1 MIPLAYL
8 IYAGFLALAVLALL
22 GFPGRTP
29 VQCRDH
35 AINLL
40 HEALQRRCEHERA
53 VADVLQGDVPDIAVR
68 HCARCGAVKVV
79 YGCIS
84 DRNADGEWRR
94 PRATSASAVLGGAVV
109 ERGA

>member
-8 IYAGFLALAVLALL
+8 IYAAFLTLAALALL

-29 VQCRDH
+29 AQCRDH
-35 AINLL
+35 AVNLL
-40 HEALQRRCEHERA
+40 HEALQRRCGHERA
-53 VADVLQGDVPDIAVR
+53 TADVLQGDVPDIAVR
-68 HCARCGAVKVV
+68 HCARCGAVKVI

-84 DRNADGEWRR
+84 DRGADGVWRR
-94 PRATSASAVLGGAVV
+94 PRATSASAVVHGDVV